1 MCNLIIPLF
10 SLLSAKLDSPEKHL
24 KTIQTSE
31 IELVLSHIDPSAIVW
46 LNLESPGQ
54 GDAAANAT
62 ATPVLDLLQSRV
74 LAHNYKEF
82 ELGGKRELLKCS
94 AEKFFFS
101 AQKFYLI
108 GTILILF

>member
-1 MCNLIIPLF
+1 MCNLIMPLF
-10 SLLSAKLDSPEKHL
+10 SLLNAKLDSPEKHL

-82 ELGGKRELLKCS
+82 ELGGKRELL
-94 AEKFFFS
+94 
-101 AQKFYLI
+101 
-108 GTILILF
+108 

>member
-1 MCNLIIPLF
+1 MPLF

-54 GDAAANAT
+54 GDAAAAA

-82 ELGGKRELLKCS
+82 ELGGKRELL
-94 AEKFFFS
+94 
-101 AQKFYLI
+101 
-108 GTILILF
+108 